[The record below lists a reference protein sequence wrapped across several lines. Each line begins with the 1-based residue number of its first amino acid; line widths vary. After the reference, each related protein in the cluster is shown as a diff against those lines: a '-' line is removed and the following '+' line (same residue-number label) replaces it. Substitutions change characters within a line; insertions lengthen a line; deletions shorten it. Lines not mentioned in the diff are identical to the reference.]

1 MLFLLDTHAFL
12 WLASDHPRLSRRARE
27 VFLSDENDFLLS
39 IASIWEVAIKS
50 SLGRLELALPLPQL
64 IERQIEHM
72 GLQVLPI
79 TAQHAVAVEK
89 LPFHHRDPFDRMLI
103 AQSMLEGAP
112 VLGTDAIFDAY
123 GIDRIW

>member
-1 MLFLLDTHAFL
+1 MLFLLDTHTFL
-12 WLASDHPRLSRRARE
+12 WLASDHPRLSPRARE
-27 VFLSDENDFLLS
+27 VFLSDENEFLLS

-64 IERQIEHM
+64 IERQIEQM

-79 TAQHAVAVEK
+79 TVQHAVAVEK

-112 VLGTDAIFDAY
+112 VLGTDTAFDAY